1 MLYDSQDD
9 IAKIE
14 LEYYK
19 EDIKTLTLTAIIAAM
34 ITMIAIIPAII
45 AMIPEMMAIIAAMI
59 KMIAAMIAMINAIV
73 GDAVSVVQGC
83 QP

>member
-19 EDIKTLTLTAIIAAM
+19 EDIKTLTLAAIIAAM
-34 ITMIAIIPAII
+34 FAAII
-45 AMIPEMMAIIAAMI
+45 AMIPEMMAIIAGMI
-59 KMIAAMIAMINAIV
+59 KMIAAMIAMMAAMIAK
-73 GDAVSVVQGC
+73 QLML
-83 QP
+83 

>member
-19 EDIKTLTLTAIIAAM
+19 EDIKTLTLAAIIAAM
-34 ITMIAIIPAII
+34 FAAII
-45 AMIPEMMAIIAAMI
+45 AMIPEMMAIITE
-59 KMIAAMIAMINAIV
+59 
-73 GDAVSVVQGC
+73 Q
-83 QP
+83 